1 MLRVVYDLRVDHGE
15 LVIYL
20 RQLSILPSQI
30 IHSLQL
36 LLRSNCQRIRKV
48 QNFRRLFRCVAEVVP
63 IQRQLILHQ
72 HSVKRSGDHCRV
84 LTGRFVQHKRHRS
97 PFSTV
102 CYGRSRLGQPHQATA
117 SANAICCRSHK
128 TVLHMQQS
136 ALRGGCPQALY
147 SGIQRGVGQNIT
159 CVSIVFGIVF
169 IEQLAEVMLLPRLSF
184 HTADDCIAD
193 HAIHAALVIAH
204 AIYCIV
210 VDIVA
215 SAVQRQR
222 HIVAK
227 GHRQSIAVAHVDIN
241 SILHRIHDSVACVRT
256 QHAAHGLL
264 HLALVVSALSH
275 SVVLPILGS
284 QRRTLEAL
292 IRDGLFYLC

>member
-1 MLRVVYDLRVDHGE
+1 MLRVIYDLCIDHGE

-20 RQLSILPSQI
+20 RQLSILPGQI
-30 IHSLQL
+30 VHSLQL

-48 QNFRRLFRCVAEVVP
+48 QNFRRLFRRVAEVVP
-63 IQRQLILHQ
+63 IQRQLVLHQ
-72 HSVKRSGDHCRV
+72 HSVKRAGDHCRV

-97 PFSTV
+97 PFSPA
-102 CYGRSRLGQPHQATA
+102 CYGRSRPGQPHQATA
-117 SANAICCRSHK
+117 SANAICGRSHNI
-128 TVLHMQQS
+128 VLHMQQP
-136 ALRGGCPQALY
+136 ALRGGRPQALY
-147 SGIQRGVGQNIT
+147 AGIQRGIGQNIT
-159 CVSIVFGIVF
+159 CVSIVLGIVF
-169 IEQLAEVMLLPRLSF
+169 IEQLAEVVLFPRLSF

-193 HAIHAALVIAH
+193 HAVHIALVIAH
-204 AIYCIV
+204 AVHSVV
-210 VDIVA
+210 VDIVT

-222 HIVAK
+222 HIVAI
-227 GHRQSIAVAHVDIN
+227 GHRQSIAVAHVDVN

-284 QRRTLEAL
+284 QRRALEAL